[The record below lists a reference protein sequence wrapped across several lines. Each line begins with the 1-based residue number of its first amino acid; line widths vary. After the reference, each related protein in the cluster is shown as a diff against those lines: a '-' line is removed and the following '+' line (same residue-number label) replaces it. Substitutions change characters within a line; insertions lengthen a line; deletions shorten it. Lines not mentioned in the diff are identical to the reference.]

1 MDINLFSQRL
11 AIIRK
16 EKGFSQEALG
26 AAVGLSRFTVIEWE
40 AGRKTPDLST
50 ASKIAEILQVSL
62 DFLSGN
68 NLALGEQ
75 SSSSSSLTLQQPAA
89 PPRSREIPYFGGD
102 ILTLLSLAREKIKA
116 QAGTLTPDEREAVGM
131 LLSLCARHLDG
142 DEEQDHLKQG

>member
-1 MDINLFSQRL
+1 MEMMKLRGVSTQDAMAEKAQISQAHFSNVLNSKDRPSLKLLERIAKALACELEINLRP
-11 AIIRK
+11 IEVIR
-16 EKGFSQEALG
+16 
-26 AAVGLSRFTVIEWE
+26 
-40 AGRKTPDLST
+40 
-50 ASKIAEILQVSL
+50 
-62 DFLSGN
+62 
-68 NLALGEQ
+68 EQ

-89 PPRSREIPYFGGD
+89 PPRSRETPYFGGD